1 MKINAKMGI
10 IMQRC
15 EQCGQINKNYEERCV
30 YCGSYLSISVDH
42 EDESFNH
49 YNNSMDLTDEILN
62 ELTQNNSEPLDH
74 NDETSSLFDEVVEKN
89 LYHEEEEEFIYPE
102 EEDEE
107 DRYLFDEKIQA
118 KENVTKKR
126 HIIELEY
133 ELKKKIKRNKK
144 LEQSFGIELK
154 DIDIDITSIT
164 QPIDILGSYRLS
176 PNRGFRQI
184 SLSVIC
190 YDLLKNKIAR
200 NNIILRASAT
210 GQFRN
215 FKITINPNIHKTA
228 MIILLPEEIIETED
242 NEEITVDKTPSNT
255 GNLPKNNIFI
265 EQMRDIERK
274 IGMKISNTAIII
286 KARDR
291 FEIVGE
297 IYLKSPDK
305 YETIKITATCYDK
318 NNNILATESTRLN
331 TKLFLGFDTL
341 KLKVDEVDV
350 SKVEHVKLY
359 PTLQG

>member
-1 MKINAKMGI
+1 MGI

-42 EDESFNH
+42 EDEQFNH
-49 YNNSMDLTDEILN
+49 YDDSRNLTDEILN
-62 ELTQNNSEPLDH
+62 ELTQNNTEPLDY
-74 NDETSSLFDEVVEKN
+74 NDETSSLFDQVVEDN
-89 LYHEEEEEFIYPE
+89 LYHEEEDEFIYPE
-102 EEDEE
+102 EEEDDE
-107 DRYLFDEKIQA
+107 YLLDERIPQ
-118 KENVTKKR
+118 KEKTTKKR

-154 DIDIDITSIT
+154 DIDIDMTSIT

-176 PNRGFRQI
+176 PNRGFRQV

-190 YDLLKNKIAR
+190 YDILKNKIAR
-200 NNIILRASAT
+200 NNIILHASAT

-228 MIILLPEEIIETED
+228 MIILLPEEIIETDD
-242 NEEITVDKTPSNT
+242 NEEIIPDKKQSDNGT
-255 GNLPKNNIFI
+255 LPKNNIFI

-274 IGMKISNTAIII
+274 IGMKISNTAVII

-318 NNNILATESTRLN
+318 DNNILATESTRLN

-341 KLKVDEVDV
+341 RLKVDEVDV

-359 PTLQG
+359 PTLQE